1 MPDTTTSFNTAYIAS
16 VISALGA
23 VYIVNLNM
31 VSTSSSTVI
40 LVKFFIVPLVV
51 AFVTLTFLNMLFPT
65 LNKGGRTVG
74 NFASDT
80 VAETINNMN
89 YMQIFPPIFIV
100 FIMFLVV
107 AFK

>member
-1 MPDTTTSFNTAYIAS
+1 MPDTTTSFTTAYIVS
-16 VISALGA
+16 VLSALGA

-31 VSTSSSTVI
+31 VSNSPSTVI

-51 AFVTLTFLNMLFPT
+51 AFFTLTFLNMLFPT
-65 LNKGGRTVG
+65 LNQGGRTAG

>member
-1 MPDTTTSFNTAYIAS
+1 MPDSSTSFNTVYIVS
-16 VISALGA
+16 VIAALGA
-23 VYIVNLNM
+23 VYLVNLNM
-31 VSTSSSTVI
+31 VSSSSSTVI

-65 LNKGGRTVG
+65 LNSGGRTAG

-100 FIMFLVV
+100 FVMFLVM
-107 AFK
+107 AFQ

>member
-1 MPDTTTSFNTAYIAS
+1 MLDSTTSFNSTFILSIIA
-16 VISALGA
+16 ALGA
-23 VYIVNLNM
+23 VYLVNLNI
-31 VSTSSSTVI
+31 VSSSSTTMI

-65 LNKGGRTVG
+65 LNSGGRTAG

-89 YMQIFPPIFIV
+89 YMQVFPPIFIV
-100 FIMFLVV
+100 FVMFLVM
-107 AFK
+107 AFQ